1 MNTSPQPATSR
12 IDALITTAELAARTA
27 GGDGYI
33 RTKGNQVK
41 GLALGVTMNPE
52 APKYVV
58 VGKGQNVQ
66 ANAKRFLES
75 GVAVP
80 TYLKRDTNAWE
91 LVGTY
96 RAVEYR
102 TDLASVQK
110 HCKPRSADEVAGI
123 LQLECTD
130 EVTIDARGGGFANPE
145 TRRAVELAA
154 IQFVQTSFVAQGYT
168 IFDHQS
174 RNLGYDLLAVKSGSS
189 LKLEVKGT
197 DGPTP
202 RFFLTRN
209 EHRCGSRD
217 KEWRLVIV
225 TRARVRPQL
234 QTLTFREVEVTY
246 YLDPLAFECS
256 PKVHSSAR

>member
-1 MNTSPQPATSR
+1 MRTS
-12 IDALITTAELAARTA
+12 

-41 GLALGVTMNPE
+41 GLALGTTMNPE

-58 VGKGQNVQ
+58 VGKGRNVQ

-80 TYLKRDTNAWE
+80 TYLKIDTNAWE
-91 LVGTY
+91 LAGTY

-102 TDLASVQK
+102 TDLASIQE
-110 HCKPRSADEVAGI
+110 HCHPRTADEVAGI
-123 LQLECTD
+123 LLLECTD
-130 EVTIDARGGGFANPE
+130 EVTIDVRVGGFASPE

-154 IQFVQTSFVAQGYT
+154 IQFVQTSFEAQGYT
-168 IFDHQS
+168 ISDHQS
-174 RNLGYDLLAVKSGSS
+174 RNLGYDLLAVKSGST

-209 EHRCGSRD
+209 EHQCAEREQ
-217 KEWRLVIV
+217 EWRLVMV
-225 TRARVRPQL
+225 TSARETPLLR
-234 QTLTFREVEVTY
+234 TLTIQEVKAAY
-246 YLDPLAFECS
+246 LLDPLGWECL
-256 PKVHSSAR
+256 PKK